1 VKFIKKK
8 NLLEGEDL
16 LYVPILHWM
25 YVIKPAVLFLLLIPV
40 LLVIEWAIIGYSLT
54 SIIVQQFVVDY
65 YIYLIWIIAAI
76 AAIILVIRIFMYMG
90 IEYGITNKRLLIKRG
105 SIKIRTA
112 EIPMD
117 RIKSIFCQQSLL
129 GRIFNYGN
137 VSISGTGTKMLV
149 LFMIFRPYTVRKK
162 IVSIMEKN
170 KLITVTHGE
179 LPKPKPIT
187 KPMIEEEP
195 PYRYGTFVKV
205 LP

>member
-1 VKFIKKK
+1 MKFIKKK

-16 LYVPILHWM
+16 LFVPTLHWM
-25 YVIKPAVLFLLLIPV
+25 YVIKPALLFLLLIPV
-40 LLVIEWAIIGYSLT
+40 LLIIEWAVIGYSLS

-65 YIYLIWIIAAI
+65 YVYLIWIIAVISAV
-76 AAIILVIRIFMYMG
+76 ILVIRIFMYIG
-90 IEYGITNKRLLIKRG
+90 IEYGITNKRLLMKRG
-105 SIKIRTA
+105 SIKVRTA

-117 RIKSIFCQQSLL
+117 RIKSIYCQQCLL

-162 IVSIMEKN
+162 IVSIIEKN
-170 KLITVTHGE
+170 KAITVIHGE
-179 LPKPKPIT
+179 LPKPKPVA